1 MIKRGESM
9 KKGEPK
15 KIYTYTERDIA
26 RAAGVSIGALRLAK
40 FRRKIVPK
48 DLKNVAVYI
57 VEHWLK
63 TMQKKGKR

>member
-1 MIKRGESM
+1 MIKRGERM